1 MWDKAS
7 VETKGKVG
15 QNSDIKPMVIGGMAE
30 IQHEGFFS
38 AGVIDNNLKWAVS
51 ACKHP
56 AGCSGVWCAIC
67 GVRSTHYCRVS
78 REHCVRIHL
87 QR

>member
-38 AGVIDNNLKWAVS
+38 AGVIDNNLKWAV
-51 ACKHP
+51 C
-56 AGCSGVWCAIC
+56 
-67 GVRSTHYCRVS
+67 
-78 REHCVRIHL
+78 L
-87 QR
+87 